1 MFAQIT
7 QAVTTALYDAFTKN
21 RPQSVSP
28 CRRKRRMIGPVIA
41 EASHASGKSEAS
53 GKSIH
58 ITYNVPGRIL
68 FFLLLFLPFLPAGAQ
83 QMTGK
88 DTCYPVAP
96 VASDLQS
103 DAPKYQD
110 FQSAFSVTD
119 GVLVRQ
125 GSDSKN
131 YRDINPLGLTLVCK
145 FNQ

>member
-28 CRRKRRMIGPVIA
+28 CRRKRRMISPVTS
-41 EASHASGKSEAS
+41 EASHAFEKSEAS

-88 DTCYPVAP
+88 DTCYPVA
-96 VASDLQS
+96 SDLQS

-131 YRDINPLGLTLVCK
+131 YRDINPPGLTLVCK
-145 FNQ
+145 FNL